1 MSDGP
6 AFTRPSREPEI
17 VPNQYIVVFKKH
29 TTSSVRATHRAWASE
44 RHFETISIA
53 GHGLGTVGLLSK
65 FTIQDTDGPVAGYCA
80 RIPKELADE
89 IENTDEVDF
98 VEPDYKVYALDV
110 ETQENAPSWGLARL
124 SHSEVLTADNKG
136 TYTYDSTAGE
146 GTYAYIID
154 TGILANHEDF
164 EDRATFGYNS
174 VLKSTNSDLH
184 GHGTHVAGTIGGKT
198 YGVAKKTK
206 LIGVKVLG
214 DDGSG
219 TNTTVIAGL
228 QWALAD
234 AQKKGVTK
242 CVANMSLGGGKSRAL
257 NMAVAACI
265 KQNFCIAVAAGNEG
279 ANADTSS
286 PASEP
291 TVITVGATGVDDKV
305 PNWSNWG
312 KLVDIHA
319 PGHLITSSWIDE
331 SGGGATNKTNTI
343 SGTSMATPHITG
355 LIAYL
360 LSVDPTLDTPKK
372 VCEKLRSLAV
382 KDKIDSATLKT
393 GTANLLAQNGLGAAP
408 TKQKA

>member
-6 AFTRPSREPEI
+6 AYTRPSREPEI
-17 VPNQYIVVFKKH
+17 IPNQYIVVFKKDTPSH
-29 TTSSVRATHRAWASE
+29 VRATHRAWASE

-65 FTIQDTDGPVAGYCA
+65 FTIQDTDGQVAGYCA
-80 RIPKELADE
+80 RIPKELRDE
-89 IENTDEVDF
+89 IENTDEVDY

-124 SHSEVLTADNKG
+124 SHSEVLTAENKG
-136 TYTYDSTAGE
+136 TYTYDSAAGE
-146 GTYAYIID
+146 GSYAYIID

-164 EDRATFGYNS
+164 EGRATFGYNA
-174 VLKSTNSDLH
+174 VLKSTNTDLH
-184 GHGTHVAGTIGGKT
+184 GHGTHVAGTIGGKK
-198 YGVAKKTK
+198 YGVAKKAK

-228 QWALAD
+228 QWALED
-234 AQKKGVTK
+234 AKKKGVNK
-242 CVANMSLGGGKSRAL
+242 CVANMSLGGGVSKAL
-257 NMAVAACI
+257 NAAVCAVV
-265 KQNFCIAVAAGNEG
+265 KQGMTLAVAAGNEG
-279 ANADTSS
+279 ADASTSS

-305 PNWSNWG
+305 PRWSNYG

-331 SGGGATNKTNTI
+331 SGGGALDKTNTI
-343 SGTSMATPHITG
+343 SGTSMATPHIAG

-360 LSVDPTLDTPKK
+360 FSVDPTLDSPAK
-372 VCEKLRSLAV
+372 VCKKLKELAV
-382 KDKIDSATLKT
+382 KNKIDAATLKT
-393 GTANLLAQNGLGAAP
+393 GTPNVLAQNGLGATPA
-408 TKQKA
+408 KHKA